1 MPRKI
6 TREALGWNDQFAAAF
21 AAYAKQGWKPA
32 RLLRDN
38 KISYGCLVFDDR
50 DFDELDCILS
60 GKVYHD
66 AATDAELPA
75 VGDWVALDVTDGEA
89 VIRARLPRQTCFS
102 RKAPG
107 ESVQEQ
113 VLVANVDVVMVITEP
128 GEDFSL
134 RRLERY
140 FALIRRSGAQPVVVL
155 NKADLYSKPDC
166 TQAAEEIRALNAD
179 ATVHITSALEGQGM
193 KALRGY
199 FKKGVTVALIGSSGV
214 GKSAI
219 VNEIL
224 GEEWQDVGEINEI
237 TGKGRHTTTA
247 RELIL
252 LPKGGILVD
261 NPGIKE
267 VQMWTNET
275 ILRESFADIAE
286 LAAQCR
292 FHDCKHG
299 TDTGCALRE
308 ALAEERLGPAR
319 LEGFLRLEEEIA
331 KLKQRQKKRQMTV
344 ERIRKRDHKIKARN
358 REDRLDVE
366 RDRLNPH
373 FARGYGHIDAD
384 GDRED

>member
-1 MPRKI
+1 MARKI
-6 TREALGWNDQFAAAF
+6 TREDLGWNEQFAASF
-21 AAYAKQGWKPA
+21 APFAERGWKPA

-38 KISYGCLVFDDR
+38 KISYGCLVFDDN
-50 DFDELDCILS
+50 DFDELDCILG

-66 AATDAELPA
+66 APTDADLPA
-75 VGDWVALDVTDGEA
+75 VGDWVALELTGAEA
-89 VIRARLPRQTCFS
+89 VIRARLPRLTCFS

-140 FALIRRSGAQPVVVL
+140 FALIQRSGARPVVVL
-155 NKADLYSKPDC
+155 NKADLHSKTEC
-166 TQAAEEIRALNAD
+166 RQAAEQVRELHAA
-179 ATVHITSALEGQGM
+179 ATVHVTSALEGLGL
-193 KALRGY
+193 KTLRAL

-224 GEEWQDVGEINEI
+224 GEEWQEVGEINEI

-267 VQMWTNET
+267 VQMWTDET
-275 ILRESFADIAE
+275 TLRESFADISSLSAH
-286 LAAQCR
+286 CR

-299 TDTGCALRE
+299 TDTGCALRT
-308 ALAEERLGPAR
+308 ALAEGQLDPAR
-319 LEGFLRLEEEIA
+319 LEGFLRLEDEIA
-331 KLKQRQKKRQMTV
+331 KLKQKQKKRQMTI
-344 ERIRKRDHKIKARN
+344 ERIRKRDHKVKARN

-373 FARGYGHIDAD
+373 FARGYGHSAD
-384 GDRED
+384 ED